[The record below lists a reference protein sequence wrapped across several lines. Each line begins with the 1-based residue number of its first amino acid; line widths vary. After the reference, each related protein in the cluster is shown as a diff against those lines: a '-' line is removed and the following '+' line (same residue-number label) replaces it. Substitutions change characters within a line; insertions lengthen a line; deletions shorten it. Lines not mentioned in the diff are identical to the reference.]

1 MNLFLRKIVMLSIL
15 RLLVEMLLPEGAMHK
30 ICDLTLGLI
39 LMHAMLQALKKL
51 LNGGII
57 L

>member
-39 LMHAMLQALKKL
+39 LMHAMLQALKNL

>member
-1 MNLFLRKIVMLSIL
+1 MNIFLRKIAMLSIL
-15 RLLVEMLLPEGAMHK
+15 RMLVEMLLPEGAMHK

-39 LMHAMLQALKKL
+39 LMLAMLQALKNL
-51 LNGGII
+51 LDGGII